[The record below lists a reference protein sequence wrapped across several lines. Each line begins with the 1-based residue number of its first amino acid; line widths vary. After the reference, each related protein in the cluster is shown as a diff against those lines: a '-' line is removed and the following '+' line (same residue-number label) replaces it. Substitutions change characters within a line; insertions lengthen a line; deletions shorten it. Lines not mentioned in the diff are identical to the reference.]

1 MDFFFYFYAS
11 IGVIL
16 FGISKGGFV
25 GPIAILSIPIMALV
39 MSPITAAAV
48 LLPILL
54 FMDLVAMYIYWNK
67 WDLKNIKIILPPAMI
82 GILIGAITFSF
93 TSEDSI
99 RIIIGFIAIIFIFLS
114 LLQKDHKLV
123 EPTKTK
129 GIFWSLVSGYTSFL
143 IHSGGT
149 PVNFFLLPQKLDKTV
164 YVATMTLTFFII
176 NIVKLVPYY
185 YLDQLVFSN
194 LKVSLILSPLA
205 PISIFLGYY
214 MHKRINEKTFYTLI
228 YIFLG
233 IGGIKLIYDGL
244 I

>member
-54 FMDLVAMYIYWNK
+54 VMDLVAMYIYWNK

-82 GILIGAITFSF
+82 GIFIGAITFSF

>member
-1 MDFFFYFYAS
+1 MDLFFYFYAS
-11 IGVIL
+11 VGVIL

-54 FMDLVAMYIYWNK
+54 VMDLVAMYIYWNK

-82 GILIGAITFSF
+82 GIFIGAITFSF

-149 PVNFFLLPQKLDKTV
+149 PVNFFLLPQRLNKTV